1 MSIQTITPML
11 ADSALAF
18 FLDQP
23 VEAKQKMG
31 EPLAAETAGLGGVDA
46 GKKLQSHHFLRN
58 AGVFEPDLPE
68 VSDLT
73 R

>member
-1 MSIQTITPML
+1 MSIQIIAPML

-31 EPLAAETAGLGGVDA
+31 EPLAAETAGLGEIDA
-46 GKKLQSHHFLRN
+46 G
-58 AGVFEPDLPE
+58 
-68 VSDLT
+68 
-73 R
+73 